1 MKFTDLQLIEAVEQ
15 ACREATFAF
24 AGLLE
29 HVKNDDGAV
38 VHHGGMTPR
47 IAYILGANDQM
58 VRRRLATMHK
68 KGLMKRH
75 QGRGNGTIRWW
86 PVGLFD
92 RVSAGKEVSQP
103 AN

>member
-38 VHHGGMTPR
+38 VHHGGLTAR
-47 IAYILGANDQM
+47 VAFILGANEQM
-58 VRRRLATMHK
+58 TRRRLAKLHS
-68 KGLMKRH
+68 KGLMKRYQYRKGAVIH
-75 QGRGNGTIRWW
+75 WW

-92 RVSAGKEVSQP
+92 RVSAAKEVSQP

>member
-1 MKFTDLQLIEAVEQ
+1 MKLSDAEIVAAVEQ
-15 ACREATFAF
+15 ACREETFAF
-24 AGLLE
+24 SGLLKY
-29 HVKNDDGAV
+29 VKDDDGAV
-38 VHHGGMTPR
+38 VHHGGLTPR
-47 IAYILGANDQM
+47 IAHILGANDQM

-75 QGRGNGTIRWW
+75 QGRGNGIIRWW